1 MRLGDEF
8 SDSTGS
14 RGIGSRLVLSG
25 TAARGAWAGVS
36 VAVEVV
42 GVAPGVGVDV
52 DTVAMLC
59 ESVDQ
64 SNDTGRAGKDAAP
77 LFEAQVG
84 GDHSGAAFMSATD
97 DVVEEVGGAG
107 VAGQIPKLVQDQQI
121 RVQVAFEP
129 ALEGRQRFLLEQVG
143 EWGSEG
149 GEAARSGTKQGCPS
163 VCPRCS
169 CGSSATT
176 GCRELFLV

>member
-1 MRLGDEF
+1 M
-8 SDSTGS
+8 
-14 RGIGSRLVLSG
+14 LSG